1 MSALQDLLVT
11 PIWMALVWVVH
22 ALCVMLEWCF
32 TLNLLDSPLSGG
44 VGRGLRQM
52 QQALTDPWI
61 PAVLAVACVLVVYD
75 GLVRRRVADTLGQ
88 ALLMVAMMVGGLWA
102 IADPGSPMLEV
113 KKTHKF
119 GGRVLGDPFGA
130 DELAFAESR

>member
-52 QQALTDPWI
+52 QRALTDLGFPRCWRWRVCSSSMT
-61 PAVLAVACVLVVYD
+61 AWFDD
-75 GLVRRRVADTLGQ
+75 GLRTR
-88 ALLMVAMMVGGLWA
+88 
-102 IADPGSPMLEV
+102 S
-113 KKTHKF
+113 
-119 GGRVLGDPFGA
+119 
-130 DELAFAESR
+130 AERC